1 MDFEKKFFELLD
13 SSKAKQIIRDVI
25 RENNNGTTQAFNG
38 FNPFGNFQKNIDAKK
53 IADLQEK
60 LRILEREKN
69 NYLDAYQKASN
80 ALRNKEFELNNI
92 QAQIGRLQKDKER
105 IEAELTDERISY
117 ERTSSELTDLKSEF
131 TEVKKELI
139 TVKNDYERLQKSFD
153 KPIFCYEQYL
163 KLSDSTKMGLSNV
176 ISSISVSLFIATCTN
191 ADNLKKI
198 WEYTKEILSDNS
210 KQGDVFILIEVF
222 DYFFNLYNQ
231 SLVEPIYA
239 RDTTEIGDDYDDEYH
254 ARSRESA
261 TSGRISKVLLRG
273 YSSIN
278 TGRIICKSVVQV

>member
-1 MDFEKKFFELLD
+1 MDFEKKFFELLG
-13 SSKAKQIIRDVI
+13 SSKAKQMICDVI
-25 RENNNGTTQAFNG
+25 REDGNGTAQASGG
-38 FNPFGNFQKNIDAKK
+38 FNHFGNFQKNADYKK
-53 IADLQEK
+53 IAELQEK
-60 LRILEREKN
+60 IKILEREKN

-80 ALRNKEFELNNI
+80 ELRNKEFELNNI
-92 QAQIGRLQKDKER
+92 QAQIGILQKDKEEL
-105 IEAELTDERISY
+105 EAELTDERISY
-117 ERTSSELTDLKSEF
+117 KRASSELTDLKTEF

-176 ISSISVSLFIATCTN
+176 ISSVSVSLFIATCTN

-198 WEYTKEILSDNS
+198 WEYTKEIISDNS

-222 DYFFNLYNQ
+222 DYFFDLYNQ
-231 SLVEPIYA
+231 SLVEPIYE
-239 RDTTEIGDDYDDEYH
+239 RDTIEIGDDYDDEYH

-261 TSGRISKVLLRG
+261 ASGRISKVLLRG

>member
-1 MDFEKKFFELLD
+1 MDFEKKFFELLG
-13 SSKAKQIIRDVI
+13 SSKAKQMICDVI
-25 RENNNGTTQAFNG
+25 REEDRI
-38 FNPFGNFQKNIDAKK
+38 NPFGIFQKNTDSKK
-53 IADLQEK
+53 IADLQNE
-60 LRILEREKN
+60 LSTLEEEKN
-69 NYLDAYQKASN
+69 KYFNAYQKARDE
-80 ALRNKEFELNNI
+80 LRNKELELNNI
-92 QAQIGRLQKDKER
+92 QGQIGILQTDKES
-105 IEAELTDERISY
+105 IKAELTTERKLH
-117 ERTSSELTDLKSEF
+117 ERTSSELT
-131 TEVKKELI
+131 EVKKEL
-139 TVKNDYERLQKSFD
+139 TTLKNDYEKLQKSFD

-176 ISSISVSLFIATCTN
+176 ISSVSVSLFIATCSN

-198 WEYTKEILSDNS
+198 WEYAKEILSDNS

-222 DYFFNLYNQ
+222 DYFFDLYNQ
-231 SLVEPIYA
+231 SLVEPIYE

-261 TSGRISKVLLRG
+261 TSGRISKILLRG